1 MDYILASMF
10 ALMTTAFAVYYQ
22 QLTARNKALG
32 LSHANLVRAI
42 NAQSEA
48 LVVHAQ
54 GWPLLYTEAQNGLRK
69 LRAIQTLGLPG
80 IDQQMELYDILW
92 ITVQQETS
100 QELQQRH
107 AYVQT
112 LRVAYN
118 QNALRYND
126 CQRSRLQSGLAL
138 LLGHTMAPPC

>member
-32 LSHANLVRAI
+32 LSHANLVQAI

-54 GWPLLYTEAQNGLRK
+54 G
-69 LRAIQTLGLPG
+69 
-80 IDQQMELYDILW
+80 
-92 ITVQQETS
+92 
-100 QELQQRH
+100 
-107 AYVQT
+107 
-112 LRVAYN
+112 
-118 QNALRYND
+118 
-126 CQRSRLQSGLAL
+126 
-138 LLGHTMAPPC
+138 

>member
-1 MDYILASMF
+1 MAPF
-10 ALMTTAFAVYYQ
+10 
-22 QLTARNKALG
+22 
-32 LSHANLVRAI
+32 
-42 NAQSEA
+42 
-48 LVVHAQ
+48 VHAQ
-54 GWPLLYTEAQNGLRK
+54 GWPLLYTEAQKGLRK